1 MNTRSKKL
9 HILTLSTENS
19 PKMSTAI
26 GPSDTLS
33 LSYFIMLPVIA
44 DPVSQQ
50 SKKKEKVTLIPGKI
64 QY

>member
-44 DPVSQQ
+44 DPHVSQK
-50 SKKKEKVTLIPGKI
+50 SKKKEKVT
-64 QY
+64 